1 MKSQLSTLIAL
12 AVVSGIGLPAIA
24 ADTKSSY
31 DQLKVQSGQTK
42 AAASDIFRAAPAG
55 AALSEKQRT
64 MLDLA
69 KTSRA
74 TTGVKV
80 VAGPT
85 AQMLDEGLTKSSAP
99 SGSAKI
105 TLALSD
111 NTIVTAARTHV
122 DVGPD
127 ASIWRGTVE
136 HSGGQVTLMWWPD
149 GQIAGTVQHEGH
161 FYSIRPMGD
170 GMHAIVDMS
179 QDQMPPDHAPLM
191 LVSSDDL
198 FGKPRVASSLM
209 PVTGGMRLL
218 SAERHEIQTATRQ
231 PRPLSAPTTDVT
243 IDVLV
248 AYTKKAASYY
258 SDFRREL
265 VDLAIEEAN
274 ESFRRSNVSH
284 VKLRLVHA
292 YQTDYVEEG
301 GHFDHV
307 WRLADKGDGY
317 LEEVHALRNKYRADV
332 VVLIVDDPQGCG
344 LSTRVHADANEA
356 YAVVH
361 HECAAATYSVAHE
374 IGHIIGARHDLNMD
388 KIMTPFPYGHG
399 YVNGTK
405 WRDIMSYKESCGGCP
420 RVAVWSSPTVLVN
433 GEPAGTTEQDNARVI
448 AEEAVR
454 VAAFR

>member
-284 VKLRLVHA
+284 VKLRL
-292 YQTDYVEEG
+292 
-301 GHFDHV
+301 GHRFLRDHSGIV
-307 WRLADKGDGY
+307 LFRGARRLAIDQHGGARPHC
-317 LEEVHALRNKYRADV
+317 HAR
-332 VVLIVDDPQGCG
+332 
-344 LSTRVHADANEA
+344 
-356 YAVVH
+356 
-361 HECAAATYSVAHE
+361 AAATALLVAHDIPPLGAIDVAVTVGE
-374 IGHIIGARHDLNMD
+374 RGHYLVHVEVMARPDDMSDFMRYRVGRGRALMMHHGICFIRIGMHASGQPTALRIIHYKDYDIGAVLVAQGMY
-388 KIMTPFPYGHG
+388 FLQ
-399 YVNGTK
+399 
-405 WRDIMSYKESCGGCP
+405 
-420 RVAVWSSPTVLVN
+420 VAVTLV
-433 GEPAGTTEQDNARVI
+433 R
-448 AEEAVR
+448 
-454 VAAFR
+454 

>member
-1 MKSQLSTLIAL
+1 
-12 AVVSGIGLPAIA
+12 
-24 ADTKSSY
+24 
-31 DQLKVQSGQTK
+31 
-42 AAASDIFRAAPAG
+42 
-55 AALSEKQRT
+55 

-85 AQMLDEGLTKSSAP
+85 GQLLEQALTP
-99 SGSAKI
+99 SNSAKI

-111 NTIVTAARTHV
+111 SAIVTASRTSV

-136 HSGGQVTLMWWPD
+136 NGAGEVTLMWRAD

-161 FYSIRPMGD
+161 FYSIRPLGD
-170 GMHAIVDMS
+170 SIHAIVDMS
-179 QDQMPPDHAPLM
+179 VELMPPDHAPLM
-191 LVSSDDL
+191 LVSSSDL
-198 FGKPRVASSLM
+198 FGGSRGAHSLM

-218 SAERHEIQTATRQ
+218 SGQQQDTQAATRR
-231 PRPLSAPTTDVT
+231 PRPLTAPTEDVT

-258 SDFRREL
+258 SDVKSGL

-274 ESFRRSNVSH
+274 ESFRRSH
-284 VKLRLVHA
+284 IRQVKLRLVHA
-292 YQTDYVEEG
+292 YQTDYVEAG
-301 GHFDHV
+301 THFDHV

-317 LEEVHALRNKYRADV
+317 LEEVHALRDKYRADV

-344 LSTRVHADANEA
+344 LSTRVHADAAEA
-356 YAVVH
+356 FAVVH
-361 HECAAATYSVAHE
+361 HECAATTYSVAHE

-388 KIMTPFPYGHG
+388 KVMTPFPYGHG

-420 RVAVWSSPTVLVN
+420 RVAVWSSPTVLVD
-433 GEPAGTTEQDNARVI
+433 GEPAGTPEQDNARVI
-448 AEEAVR
+448 AEEAAR